1 MTKSELLD
9 LMKKIINHV
18 KLNLLKKKTSQ
29 SSTAFCHKNCGV
41 LNHFPGDILAN
52 IAKRKDK

>member
-18 KLNLLKKKTSQ
+18 KLNLFLKKTSQ

-41 LNHFPGDILAN
+41 LNYFPGDILAN